1 MKHTIEVKKE
11 ITEKVEVEL
20 PFYGKQKEF
29 GTYDYYKLTEKGKV
43 ICVRNG
49 EWVSTSNLSSFKE
62 ELEPCTRFEYETA
75 LEKAIYFTTSLKF
88 Q

>member
-1 MKHTIEVKKE
+1 MKHIIEVKKE

-20 PFYGKQKEF
+20 PFYGKRKEF
-29 GTYDYYKLTEKGKV
+29 GTYDYYKLTEKSKV

>member
-20 PFYGKQKEF
+20 PFYGKMKEF
-29 GTYDYYKLTEKGKV
+29 GTYDYYKLTENGKV
-43 ICVRNG
+43 ICARNG

>member
-11 ITEKVEVEL
+11 VTEKVEVEL
-20 PFYGKQKEF
+20 PFYGKVNEF
-29 GTYDYYKLTEKGKV
+29 GTTTYCKLTEKNKV
-43 ICVRNG
+43 ISVYRCECVS
-49 EWVSTSNLSSFKE
+49 VSDLALFKK